1 MKKIFVIAV
10 FLVVIGV
17 LCAVFFGRRD
27 QTEEITQDRP
37 WTVGESTSFAEPET
51 ETTQAPEKDAV
62 MTFSDFVHQNIR
74 EDYAFLSEETAY
86 SEKELENALLGMYVY
101 DVDGDSKEELTLVRS
116 AEGGVYLDVYE
127 YADGKVQYAD
137 SVKLTLDSMND
148 VDFSMKLS
156 DFSRIAARLTIYP
169 HSQARFYCLTVEQ
182 ETTDGDYNAYIIVFS
197 YSKEKLEVKK
207 SYRLRQREGVVTLMC
222 TDNVTLLYRNAAG
235 QTDVP
240 GEEDVSVAKYADL
253 DTAFQTEFEKIGL
266 NAPQVQVADG
276 KLNEYKVTP
285 VDNAQLV
292 FELMGDNVSVT
303 FSENG
308 FLQSFILNV

>member
-27 QTEEITQDRP
+27 QTEEITKDRP

-235 QTDVP
+235 QTDTP

-292 FELMGDNVSVT
+292 FELMGDNASIT

>member
-169 HSQARFYCLTVEQ
+169 HSQARYYCLTVEQ

-207 SYRLRQREGVVTLMC
+207 SYRLRQREGAVTLMC

-235 QTDVP
+235 QTDTP

-292 FELMGDNVSVT
+292 FEMMGDNASVT